1 LHDLEQHSKNNIT
14 HIDENLMKKH
24 RLLKQ
29 DYSGASKVYG
39 RLTKGFLEGDIFK
52 NLGLNLYNELQSDD
66 EDLSP

>member
-29 DYSGASKVYG
+29 DCSGASKVHG
-39 RLTKGFLEGDIFK
+39 RLTKGFLEGDIVII
-52 NLGLNLYNELQSDD
+52 
-66 EDLSP
+66 